1 MKRHI
6 FLYLFVFT
14 LLLVVFQYVNSKN
27 IIDKYEVDIKELKA
41 KVATQ
46 DSINM
51 ALNDLNFE
59 LSYFQFKT
67 NEEAMYYFERQDY
80 NVDELQASILDALYE
95 TNVYE
100 GEEHSLIPYVS
111 MTDRPI
117 LINNARIINHRWILA
132 DYTDGSY
139 NGELFINYSV
149 ETKDSISFKL
159 TDYLMFPR

>member
-1 MKRHI
+1 MKRSI

-27 IIDKYEVDIKELKA
+27 IIDKYEVDIKDLKA

-51 ALNDLNFE
+51 ALNDANFE

-80 NVDELQASILDALYE
+80 NVDEIQASILDALYE

-100 GEEHSLIPYVS
+100 GEEHPLIPYVS

-159 TDYLMFPR
+159 TDYVMFPR